1 MHTDPRKEDFDD
13 YSEDY
18 DRALAEG
25 LSVAGENK
33 EYFATRRIQWL
44 RGRLDELRERSER
57 VLDFGCGDGSAS
69 ELILKYLGA
78 RETIGVDTSS
88 RMVALG
94 RRKYGSDCSHF
105 FHMNEYRPNAD
116 VDLVYSNGVFHHIAP
131 SDRPQTFDYVYRC
144 LRAGGLFAL
153 WENNPWN
160 PGTRYVMSR
169 IPFDRDA
176 IPLTPRE
183 SRVSVQAAG
192 FEIVYSDFLFLFPHA
207 LRFLRWL
214 EPFVSRYPFGAQ
226 YLILC
231 RRPS

>member
-1 MHTDPRKEDFDD
+1 MHTDPSKEHFDD

-18 DRALAEG
+18 DSALAEG

-33 EYFATRRIQWL
+33 EYFATGRIQWL

-94 RRKYGSDCSHF
+94 RRKYGSDCSRF

-131 SDRPQTFDYVYRC
+131 SERPQALDYVYRC

-176 IPLTPRE
+176 ITLSSIEARSLLRRLGFQTLRTDYLFVFPRQFGTFRWIEPHVCWLPL
-183 SRVSVQAAG
+183 G
-192 FEIVYSDFLFLFPHA
+192 
-207 LRFLRWL
+207 
-214 EPFVSRYPFGAQ
+214 GQ
-226 YLILC
+226 YMVLAKK
-231 RRPS
+231 PT

>member
-33 EYFATRRIQWL
+33 EYFATGRIQWL
-44 RGRLDELRERSER
+44 RGRLDELRERSDR

-94 RRKYGSDCSHF
+94 RRKYGSDCSRF

-131 SDRPQTFDYVYRC
+131 SERPQALDYVYRC